1 MAPRVAQWLAP
12 WLFLLPGLAEVE
24 RPEGCSE
31 STWTSECLLPSVTCE
46 SLATAGLTCGGQGV
60 GAIPGCGTICA
71 EPCCITTTTTTVSQT
86 TITQTSTETATTT
99 HTSTSHTVTVTSATG
114 TRTGTTAT
122 VTATSTA
129 TVTQTATLTKTGT
142 GTGTS
147 THTSTLTATA
157 TSTLFVNTT
166 EATTAAPTT
175 SPRASTT
182 SYEGPTQRLVVRVK
196 VTKVQNN
203 VDYITDSRVST
214 AYREVM
220 QELTQLP
227 TQMIDLQMVPQ
238 APGNLTVSFILTVP
252 EKDVTAVQ
260 ETLKA
265 ETPAHFGAQ
274 VTRYVNTYVG
284 EGLYTQEVVSIEEET
299 SDYVGL
305 NAAASLTALRSLLIL
320 GALQI
325 ARATEH

>member
-1 MAPRVAQWLAP
+1 MLHHHHHDDREPDHDYTDLDGDSHDHPHEHFSHGDGDLRNGNEDGNDGHGDRDEHRNSYSDGDSHEDRHRHRNVDPHKHFDAQRWDT
-12 WLFLLPGLAEVE
+12 VQE
-24 RPEGCSE
+24 REM
-31 STWTSECLLPSVTCE
+31 
-46 SLATAGLTCGGQGV
+46 
-60 GAIPGCGTICA
+60 
-71 EPCCITTTTTTVSQT
+71 
-86 TITQTSTETATTT
+86 
-99 HTSTSHTVTVTSATG
+99 
-114 TRTGTTAT
+114 
-122 VTATSTA
+122 
-129 TVTQTATLTKTGT
+129 
-142 GTGTS
+142 
-147 THTSTLTATA
+147 TATA